1 VRVGCGWFRLWAYLS
16 YVTSVQS
23 AEVSSIWESAGPP
36 GRRAPVIPCL
46 IRLPTDT
53 MDFLNVKIKA
63 AAVHAAPVY
72 MDKKSTTEKVIS
84 LIQHAKCKGIR
95 LLVFPET
102 FIPGYPYF
110 IECYPP
116 LKQVS
121 AIVQYAE
128 QSVVIQGRCAPE
140 ISSICDACRDC
151 GVAISLGVSERVAGG
166 YTLFNSQVNID
177 TDGRI
182 LGVHRKLQPTYV
194 ERAIWAQGSGATLK
208 TYKCRDGYNLGGL
221 CCWENCMQLARQALV
236 EQNEHIHAAAWPA
249 LSTMAGFEDTA
260 NSQIEALM
268 KSHALMCQTF
278 VICSSSY
285 VAETCLAWME
295 RNLGKQ
301 DLVKS
306 GGGWS
311 SIIHPF
317 CKVLAGPQEGDKECL
332 VDAEINLGE
341 LAAVKVWID
350 AAGHYKRPEVLG
362 LVIDKKALWRDEQGL
377 EGTEIDGETQYRNET
392 P

>member
-1 VRVGCGWFRLWAYLS
+1 
-16 YVTSVQS
+16 
-23 AEVSSIWESAGPP
+23 
-36 GRRAPVIPCL
+36 
-46 IRLPTDT
+46 
-53 MDFLNVKIKA
+53 MDFLNTKIKA

-72 MDKKSTTEKVIS
+72 MDKKATTQKVVD
-84 LIQHAKCKGIR
+84 LIHQATSKGIR

-116 LKQVS
+116 LNQVS
-121 AIVQYAE
+121 AIAQYAE
-128 QSVVIQGRCAPE
+128 QSVVAEGEKATE
-140 ISSICDACRDC
+140 ILTIRTACRDA
-151 GVAISLGVSERVAGG
+151 GVAISLGISERVAGG

-177 TDGRI
+177 TDGEI

-194 ERAIWAQGSGATLK
+194 ERAVWAQGSGATLK
-208 TYKCRDGYNLGGL
+208 TYKYTDGYNMGGL

-236 EQNEHIHAAAWPA
+236 EQNEHIHAAAWPS
-249 LSTMAGFEDTA
+249 LSTMAGFEATA
-260 NSQIEALM
+260 NLQIEALM

-278 VICSSSY
+278 VICSSNY
-285 VAETCLAWME
+285 VDETCLTWME

-301 DLVKS
+301 DLVKP

-317 CKVLAGPQEGDKECL
+317 CEILAGPHEGATERM
-332 VDAEINLGE
+332 VDAEID
-341 LAAVKVWID
+341 LAQLSAVKVWID

-362 LVIDKKALWRDEQGL
+362 LKVNKEALWKDEMST
-377 EGTEIDGETQYRNET
+377 EGGGNSRTLADESVTT
-392 P
+392 L

>member
-1 VRVGCGWFRLWAYLS
+1 MDTSKVR
-16 YVTSVQS
+16 
-23 AEVSSIWESAGPP
+23 
-36 GRRAPVIPCL
+36 
-46 IRLPTDT
+46 
-53 MDFLNVKIKA
+53 IKA

-72 MDKKSTTEKVIS
+72 MDKKATTQKVID
-84 LIQHAKCKGIR
+84 LIRQAKSKDIT

-121 AIVQYAE
+121 AIAQYAE
-128 QSVVIQGRCAPE
+128 QSVVTQGSEIVEICA
-140 ISSICDACRDC
+140 ACRDS

-182 LGVHRKLQPTYV
+182 LGIHRKLQPTYV
-194 ERAIWAQGSGATLK
+194 ERAVWAQGSGATLK
-208 TYKCRDGYNLGGL
+208 TYRYRDGYNMGGL
-221 CCWENCMQLARQALV
+221 CCWENCMQLARQALA

-249 LSTMAGFEDTA
+249 LNTMAGFEGIA

-278 VICSSSY
+278 VICASNY
-285 VAETCLAWME
+285 VDETCLVWME
-295 RNLGKQ
+295 NNLGQQ
-301 DLVKS
+301 DLVKR

-317 CKVLAGPQEGDKECL
+317 CELLAGPQTGETECL

-341 LAAVKVWID
+341 LAVVKVWID

-362 LVIDKKALWRDEQGL
+362 LTVDKKPLWRDDPEQAGPSTARKIPFWDEHGQAKTILL
-377 EGTEIDGETQYRNET
+377 ESAGGTEIKLNNFKQAQNSVSDVGNSHSDDRTSGERESAE
-392 P
+392 

>member
-1 VRVGCGWFRLWAYLS
+1 MD
-16 YVTSVQS
+16 
-23 AEVSSIWESAGPP
+23 SS
-36 GRRAPVIPCL
+36 
-46 IRLPTDT
+46 
-53 MDFLNVKIKA
+53 NVKIRA

-72 MDKKSTTEKVIS
+72 MDKISTTQKVID
-84 LIQHAKCKGIR
+84 LIQHAKLKGIT

-116 LKQVS
+116 LKQVP
-121 AIVQYAE
+121 AIAQYVE
-128 QSVVIQGRCAPE
+128 QSVVTQGKCASE
-140 ISSICDACRDC
+140 ISSICSACRDS
-151 GVAISLGVSERVAGG
+151 GVAISLGISERVAGG

-194 ERAIWAQGSGATLK
+194 ERAIWAQGGGATLK
-208 TYKCRDGYNLGGL
+208 TYKFRDGYNMGGL

-249 LSTMAGFEDTA
+249 LSTMTGFEGVA

-278 VICSSSY
+278 VICASNY
-285 VAETCLAWME
+285 VDETCLTWME
-295 RNLGKQ
+295 NNLGKQ
-301 DLVKS
+301 ELVKA

-317 CKVLAGPQEGDKECL
+317 CQVLAGPHMGETECL

-341 LAAVKVWID
+341 LVAVKVWID
-350 AAGHYKRPEVLG
+350 AGGHYKRPEVLG
-362 LVIDKKALWRDEQGL
+362 LVVNKKPLWGDEQ
-377 EGTEIDGETQYRNET
+377 EQETEIGDVD
-392 P
+392 